1 MPSRTLSLKRK
12 LLILLIS
19 VITGLLTLLATTN
32 IFSHQIRQLDN
43 VKSIVQSI
51 EVNALHLRRS
61 EKDFIIREQ
70 EKYLDKHNKT
80 YQTLTNDLNA
90 LKVQDEALNA
100 DLPIGQLTSQL
111 KAYKHQ
117 FDLLSQAMKTKGL
130 DKDSGKYGELR
141 RATHQLEAILSA
153 SNDKSNQIALL
164 TIRRHEK
171 DYMLRANSNYLD
183 KLASAVTDLRLSLNG
198 QQKAIQFLDT
208 YAQAVNSY
216 FEIDQ
221 RIGLNSSSG
230 IRGEMRDAI
239 HKSESILIA
248 TITQADAAIERK
260 EAFAF
265 WGALLSFVAISI
277 ALSVFIFKL
286 IDIITCPIRSAVD
299 AIENIIR
306 TRDFSKQVNKETDD
320 EFGQVI
326 DAINNFISFTHKM
339 NIAIEELREVS
350 HAAQN
355 HASLTEEALKHQSIK
370 CEQVSTATVQLD
382 SSTIEIVESTESTA
396 KTAKLISKQAH
407 QGTDQLSQLNVFLSE
422 NAQELTA
429 SAEDINALEQKC
441 LAINVFIEE
450 IKGIADQTNLLALN
464 AAIEAAR
471 AGELGKGFSVVADE
485 VRSLANRTQN
495 STEQITSII
504 GELQSFTASAVEK
517 VNLCTEK
524 SLLNVSQIEASSST
538 LNDII
543 AEVDTIHNLTEQIA
557 GAVKEQSV
565 AIHEISENI
574 TDIKDESDLL
584 LGQAQTSLDSSVLAN
599 EKTTQLLEYKL
610 ST

>member
-12 LLILLIS
+12 LLILLLS
-19 VITGLLTLLATTN
+19 VIAGLLTLLATTN
-32 IFSHQIRQLDN
+32 IFSHQIRKLDN

-51 EVNALHLRRS
+51 EVNALQLRRS

-70 EKYLDKHNKT
+70 ENYLDKHNKT

-111 KAYKHQ
+111 QAYKHQ

-171 DYMLRANSNYLD
+171 DYMLRADTNYLD

-208 YAQAVNSY
+208 YEQAVNSY

-221 RIGLNSSSG
+221 QIGLNSSSG

-248 TITQADAAIERK
+248 TITQAGAAIERK

-339 NIAIEELREVS
+339 HIAIEELREVS

-355 HASLTEEALKHQSIK
+355 HASLTEVALKHQSIQ

-396 KTAKLISKQAH
+396 KTAKLISKKAH

-543 AEVDTIHNLTEQIA
+543 AEVDTIHNLTEHIA

-599 EKTTQLLEYKL
+599 EKTIQLLEYKL